1 MKDLYTK
8 NSKTLI
14 QFNKTNKWINITFMD
29 QRNNVIKMS
38 VLPKVIYR
46 FNKISINISRT
57 FFIWT
62 EKSPKICMRSQKPM
76 NSKNKLEKEQTRDK
90 ILPDFKLYY
99 KAIVI
104 KKVWYWHKNRHIDQW
119 KRTKNPKVSHCIY
132 SQLTWDMELR
142 NIQFKMIFSFNKECW
157 KNWITKCRIMKLD
170 SSLHH
175 WEKLTQNGLK
185 TWK

>member
-1 MKDLYTK
+1 MP
-8 NSKTLI
+8 I
-14 QFNKTNKWINITFMD
+14 
-29 QRNNVIKMS
+29 
-38 VLPKVIYR
+38 LPKAIYR
-46 FNKISINISRT
+46 FNSVLTKIPVA
-57 FFIWT
+57 FFT
-62 EKSPKICMRSQKPM
+62 EIGTRFLKSVWSQKG
-76 NSKNKLEKEQTRDK
+76 SQIVKATLRRKNKVEDIT
-90 ILPDFKLYY
+90 PTDFKLYY